1 MPELNHRPLPT
12 AAGGLGF
19 VVQAFGVVVR
29 PHLQTV
35 ECVNY
40 DIPTRPIQLLQVFS
54 KGVYLDCVVLEV
66 RVIKRWLVRDVHAV
80 YHVPVWTLQI
90 CNSQIAG
97 LELGPLE
104 LDVRL
109 EQRVSP

>member
-19 VVQAFGVVVR
+19 VEQAFGVVVR

-40 DIPTRPIQLLQVFS
+40 DIIPTRPIQLLHVFS
-54 KGVYLDCVVLEV
+54 RGVYLDCVILEV
-66 RVIKRWLVRDVHAV
+66 GVIKRWLM
-80 YHVPVWTLQI
+80 
-90 CNSQIAG
+90 
-97 LELGPLE
+97 
-104 LDVRL
+104 
-109 EQRVSP
+109 

>member
-1 MPELNHRPLPT
+1 
-12 AAGGLGF
+12 
-19 VVQAFGVVVR
+19 
-29 PHLQTV
+29 
-35 ECVNY
+35 
-40 DIPTRPIQLLQVFS
+40 
-54 KGVYLDCVVLEV
+54 VVLEV